1 MVGLVGV
8 GRGKG
13 EVGEEVAGEGV
24 EEEVAGGEGSAD
36 EEGFAV
42 VAEFE
47 FGPVFGDGVLGCLG
61 GEGGP
66 VQGFEAARV
75 EGSEGGFVVV
85 AQVVEE
91 DGGGGGRG
99 DGDDGCGGV
108 VGGEIGGAEV

>member
-1 MVGLVGV
+1 MAGLVGV
-8 GRGKG
+8 GRWKG

-24 EEEVAGGEGSAD
+24 EEKVAGGERGAD

-42 VAEFE
+42 VAEFK
-47 FGPVFGDGVLGCLG
+47 FRPVFGDGVLGCLG
-61 GEGGP
+61 GKGGP
-66 VQGFEAARV
+66 VQGFEAAGV
-75 EGSEGGFVVV
+75 KGGEGGFVVV

-99 DGDDGCGGV
+99 DGDDGCRGV